1 MLNFKTQKYIFQIQ
15 KLVKMVNHTVRVTV
29 KAMVKMKMEV
39 TKMEVKAR
47 ISTTATNPMH
57 RMVSTIWMTHQ
68 EIAVVPEMPMATEVE
83 DITVRQGEIME
94 HQEAKIIHQ
103 IVVQIEIQNTEITK
117 MVMALQPDR
126 LHEKVPTEITRMELI
141 QVR

>member
-15 KLVKMVNHTVRVTV
+15 KLVKMVNHTVKVTV

-39 TKMEVKAR
+39 IKMEVMAH
-47 ISTTATNPMH
+47 ITITATNPMPP
-57 RMVSTIWMTHQ
+57 MASIIWMIPQ
-68 EIAVVPEMPMATEVE
+68 EMAVAPEMPTVTEAV
-83 DITVRQGEIME
+83 DQTVRQREIME
-94 HQEAKIIHQ
+94 HQEVKIILQ

-126 LHEKVPTEITRMELI
+126 LHEKVPTAITQMELI